1 MVYLVPEHA
10 RHVRFAKGR
19 ALLRKKLGVEEGVLS
34 GSTRD
39 ELLALA
45 HCRLHA
51 QTEARPCGS
60 EVSLQSAREGLFRD
74 DLHAR
79 SRLIQLILVVSDLV
93 LPRRQHGVQH
103 GMLARGEHAMLD
115 KECRCCPGVLK
126 LLLQRLRTLLALC
139 CVLWLVSIS
148 WGTGIQAD
156 ARCFPQ
162 VRVQR
167 VELCL
172 LHVKLHMR
180 CHVSRSMTF
189 QSMLEVLCTRC
200 AHWSHWY
207 YGRGQGTHLIEN
219 VFRHFVISMS
229 AVIITHTSY

>member
-1 MVYLVPEHA
+1 M
-10 RHVRFAKGR
+10 
-19 ALLRKKLGVEEGVLS
+19 EEGVLS
-34 GSTRD
+34 GGTRD

-60 EVSLQSAREGLFRD
+60 EVSLQSARKGSFRD

-115 KECRCCPGVLK
+115 KECRCCPGVFK
-126 LLLQRLRTLLALC
+126 LLLQHLHTLLALC
-139 CVLWLVSIS
+139 CVLWLVSTS
-148 WGTGIQAD
+148 WGTGIQAH

-172 LHVKLHMR
+172 LQVKLHMH

-189 QSMLEVLCTRC
+189 QSMLEGLCTRFC
-200 AHWSHWY
+200 RFALHWSHWY
-207 YGRGQGTHLIEN
+207 YGRGQGTHSIEN
-219 VFRHFVISMS
+219 VCSVTLSS
-229 AVIITHTSY
+229 ACQLSSSRTRATDAVAGTAARESCCHLQQ